1 MTRSAIPAATPG
13 RHAASLLTLGLPLIG
28 GHLAQFAIGAT
39 DTLMLG
45 WYGVTELAA
54 GVLGHSFFFVFF
66 IMGSGFAWAVM
77 PMVAAESEGGADGR
91 GNVDQI
97 RRVTRMG
104 LWLSM
109 LFAAACLPAMIFSE
123 PILLALGQTDEVADL
138 AAQYLRIAGWAVFP
152 ALGVMVLRSYLAA
165 LERTQGVL
173 WTTLAGVVVNAGANW
188 LLIFGNLGFPE
199 MGVQG
204 AAVAS
209 VTVNVVMLAGL
220 ALYVTRVFPGH
231 HLFARLWRPDW
242 QAFGQVFRLGW
253 PIGLTALAEVG
264 MFSATAVMV
273 GWLGAVPLAAHGIAV
288 QISTATFMVHMGLSN
303 AATIRAG
310 KALGRGDAP
319 ALARGA
325 WVAVAMSLGFAA
337 TTVVLFLTF
346 PEPLVSLFLGEDE
359 PARAE
364 IVALG
369 VTLLVLAAAFQ
380 TVDGAQVMIIGLL
393 RGVQDTRVPM
403 VIAAVSYW
411 GIGMPACYVFGFG
424 LGFGAAGVW
433 AGLVLGLAAAAALL
447 AWRFWGATL
456 PRIEARLRPAD
467 GAHSAAAGR
476 DGTVPVQG

>member
-1 MTRSAIPAATPG
+1 MTRGALSATTHG
-13 RHAASLLTLGLPLIG
+13 QHAVSLLTLGLPLIG

-45 WYGVTELAA
+45 WYGVTDLAA

-77 PMVAAESEGGADGR
+77 PMVAAVSEGGADGT
-91 GNVDQI
+91 GDVVQI

-109 LFAAACLPAMIFSE
+109 LFAAACLPVMIFSE
-123 PILLALGQTDEVADL
+123 PILLALGQTETVAGL
-138 AAQYLRIAGWAVFP
+138 AAQYLRIAGWAIFP

-165 LERTQGVL
+165 LERTQVVL

-188 LLIFGNLGFPE
+188 VLIFGNLGFPE

-209 VTVNVVMLAGL
+209 VTVHVVMLAGL
-220 ALYVTRVFPGH
+220 AFYAMRVFPGH
-231 HLFARLWRPDW
+231 TLFARLWRPDW
-242 QAFGQVFRLGW
+242 KAFGQVFRLGW

-264 MFSATAVMV
+264 LFSASAVLV
-273 GWLGAVPLAAHGIAV
+273 GWLGAVSLAAHGIAL
-288 QISTATFMVHMGLSN
+288 QIATATFMVHMGLSN

-310 KALGRGDAP
+310 KALGRADAV
-319 ALARGA
+319 ALTRGA

-337 TTVVLFLTF
+337 ATVVVFLSF
-346 PEPLVSLFLGEDE
+346 PEPLLSLFLGEDE

-364 IVALG
+364 IIALG
-369 VTLLVLAAAFQ
+369 VTLVALAAAFQ

-411 GIGMPACYVFGFG
+411 GIGLPASYVFGFV

-433 AGLVLGLAAAAALL
+433 VGLVVGLASAAVLL

-456 PRIEARLRPAD
+456 PRIQARLRPAD
-467 GAHSAAAGR
+467 EARAPAP
-476 DGTVPVQG
+476 GTVGSVAPRG